1 MNNSTVLWRV
11 LLLVAVVLTGALL
24 ALPNWFGSD
33 PAVQISGRDA
43 EIDTGVQVLV
53 RGALN
58 EAGLTPA
65 ETRDDEGRLLILF
78 DDEDTQLRARDAIA
92 SALDPNDYTVALN
105 LVSASP
111 AWLRKVGE
119 PMSLGLDLRGGV
131 HFLMEVNMAAAI
143 NSAEERY
150 VADWKREVREE
161 RIRGTRIQHEGE
173 ELSARFRDEADRDR
187 MLEAFAD
194 EVVDLD
200 FDTSEQGGA
209 FFITA
214 NLTESAAEEERRSA
228 IQQNITTL
236 RNRINELGV
245 SEPIVQQQ
253 GLERIVVQLPG
264 VQDTARAKDIL
275 GATATLEYR
284 LVVGGPAEWAAAES
298 GSVPADARLYRERN
312 GSPVLLSRDII
323 VTGDQIKGA
332 SSGLDQQSGTPA
344 VFVNLD
350 GAGAR
355 RMQDVTQDNVGNP
368 MAVVYIEN
376 RVDVSTVNGEEV
388 TEITS

>member
-119 PMSLGLDLRGGV
+119 PMSL
-131 HFLMEVNMAAAI
+131 
-143 NSAEERY
+143 
-150 VADWKREVREE
+150 
-161 RIRGTRIQHEGE
+161 
-173 ELSARFRDEADRDR
+173 
-187 MLEAFAD
+187 
-194 EVVDLD
+194 
-200 FDTSEQGGA
+200 
-209 FFITA
+209 
-214 NLTESAAEEERRSA
+214 
-228 IQQNITTL
+228 
-236 RNRINELGV
+236 
-245 SEPIVQQQ
+245 
-253 GLERIVVQLPG
+253 
-264 VQDTARAKDIL
+264 
-275 GATATLEYR
+275 
-284 LVVGGPAEWAAAES
+284 
-298 GSVPADARLYRERN
+298 
-312 GSPVLLSRDII
+312 
-323 VTGDQIKGA
+323 
-332 SSGLDQQSGTPA
+332 
-344 VFVNLD
+344 
-350 GAGAR
+350 
-355 RMQDVTQDNVGNP
+355 
-368 MAVVYIEN
+368 
-376 RVDVSTVNGEEV
+376 
-388 TEITS
+388 